1 MARPSEESPY
11 RLLVEGP
18 NDLYSVI
25 HLMERHGFNW
35 DDETSIRPLIRS
47 EGGVEKLL
55 AATSVILKGAY
66 IRLGI
71 ILDAN
76 SDPANRWVQVRDRAR
91 RSDLDLPDS
100 PDPEGTIIQG
110 HQPGSRIG
118 FWLMP
123 DNRSPGSL
131 EHFLGSLVPSGH
143 PVWDYADEATSEA
156 RNRGASCQRKDHAKS
171 VLHTWL
177 AWQDEPG
184 LPVGIALKAGFF
196 ETDNENALRFVS
208 WFNRLF
214 VDS

>member
-1 MARPSEESPY
+1 MPRPSEESPY

-18 NDLYSVI
+18 DDQFSVI
-25 HLMERHGFNW
+25 HLMARHGFDWN
-35 DDETSIRPLIRS
+35 DEASIRPLISS
-47 EGGVEKLL
+47 EGGIDKLL
-55 AATSVILKGAY
+55 AATSVSLKGTY
-66 IRLGI
+66 VRLGI

-76 SDPANRWVQVRDRAR
+76 SDPAHRWAQVRDRAR
-91 RSDLDLPDS
+91 RADLNLPDS
-100 PDPEGTIIQG
+100 PQPEGTIIHG
-110 HQPGSRIG
+110 HRPGSRIG

-123 DNRSPGSL
+123 DNKSLGAL

-143 PVWDYADEATSEA
+143 PIWIYADEVTTQA
-156 RNRGASCQRKDHAKS
+156 RKRGASCKEKDHAKS

-184 LPVGIALKAGFF
+184 LPFGIALKAGFF

-214 VDS
+214 VDT